1 MCTPVVL
8 WSSTVLPARMS
19 LCCRGPSG
27 DSVQPGSAEASP
39 GKSAPPREALPAEI
53 SLLWLL
59 LLTPRALTID
69 SDQVY
74 FPTDEQYSP
83 AGLMCLRRK
92 RQKGKTS
99 YASLLN
105 TTWKQF
111 DDVTCGI
118 TATRVLL

>member
-53 SLLWLL
+53 SLLWPL

-69 SDQVY
+69 SDQAY

-83 AGLMCLRRK
+83 AGLMCL
-92 RQKGKTS
+92 
-99 YASLLN
+99 
-105 TTWKQF
+105 
-111 DDVTCGI
+111 
-118 TATRVLL
+118 